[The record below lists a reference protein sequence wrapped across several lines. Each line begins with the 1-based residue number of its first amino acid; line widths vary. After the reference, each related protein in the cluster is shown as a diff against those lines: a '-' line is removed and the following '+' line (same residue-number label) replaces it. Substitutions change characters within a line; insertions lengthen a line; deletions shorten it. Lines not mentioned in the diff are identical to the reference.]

1 MKEKKYNKNETFVA
15 LEIVNFFLISLFARK
30 HIKLVRISE
39 LTWLSFLSFFHFSKV
54 HFNNNGSLDIQRTTL
69 KA

>member
-1 MKEKKYNKNETFVA
+1 MTFKQFLVIFKNLIEKKIIDVNIERKKIYNKNETFVA

-39 LTWLSFLSFFHFSKV
+39 LT
-54 HFNNNGSLDIQRTTL
+54 
-69 KA
+69 

>member
-1 MKEKKYNKNETFVA
+1 MTFKKFLVIFKNLIEKKIIDVNIERKKKYNKNETFVV

-39 LTWLSFLSFFHFSKV
+39 LT
-54 HFNNNGSLDIQRTTL
+54 
-69 KA
+69 

>member
-1 MKEKKYNKNETFVA
+1 MTFKQFLVIFKNLIEKKIIDVNIERKKKYNKNETFVA

-39 LTWLSFLSFFHFSKV
+39 LT
-54 HFNNNGSLDIQRTTL
+54 
-69 KA
+69 

>member
-1 MKEKKYNKNETFVA
+1 MTFKQLLVIFKNLIQKKINDVKIERKKKYNKNETFVA

-39 LTWLSFLSFFHFSKV
+39 LT
-54 HFNNNGSLDIQRTTL
+54 
-69 KA
+69 

>member
-1 MKEKKYNKNETFVA
+1 MTFKQFLVIFKNLIEKKIIDVNIERKKKYNKNETFVV

-39 LTWLSFLSFFHFSKV
+39 LT
-54 HFNNNGSLDIQRTTL
+54 
-69 KA
+69 

>member
-1 MKEKKYNKNETFVA
+1 MTFKKFLVIFKNLIEKKIIDVNIERKKKYNKNETFVA

-39 LTWLSFLSFFHFSKV
+39 LT
-54 HFNNNGSLDIQRTTL
+54 
-69 KA
+69 